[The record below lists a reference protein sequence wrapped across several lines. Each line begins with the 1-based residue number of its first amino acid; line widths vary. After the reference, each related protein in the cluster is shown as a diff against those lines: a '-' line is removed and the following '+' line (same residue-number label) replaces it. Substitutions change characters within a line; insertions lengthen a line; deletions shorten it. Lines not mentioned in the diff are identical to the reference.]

1 MKELV
6 KKLAK
11 IQKELK
17 APKNQHN
24 KFGNYNYR
32 NQEDIL
38 EAVKPLLGDLVLTV
52 SDEVVEVGGR
62 VYIKATSTITD
73 GVDSISNTAFAREP
87 EEQKGMSESQISG
100 SSSSY
105 SRKYS
110 LNGLFL
116 IDDTKDPDTNEFG
129 DVTGKGDKSDAKTT
143 TKSFSKPSPEKE
155 DKPEQAKPASR
166 FTKTAPVKEEKEDD
180 LDEALGPKEDV
191 APPAK
196 VVTKPASRWQSKRT
210 GG

>member
-17 APKNQHN
+17 APKNQRN

-38 EAVKPLLGDLVLTV
+38 EAVKPLLGELVSTV
-52 SDEVVEVGGR
+52 SDEMVQIGERIYV
-62 VYIKATSTITD
+62 KATSTITD
-73 GVDSISNTAFAREP
+73 GSDSISNTAYAREP

-100 SSSSY
+100 AASSY
-105 SRKYS
+105 ARKYS

-129 DVTGKGDKSDAKTT
+129 DVTGKT
-143 TKSFSKPSPEKE
+143 EK
-155 DKPEQAKPASR
+155 
-166 FTKTAPVKEEKEDD
+166 
-180 LDEALGPKEDV
+180 G
-191 APPAK
+191 K
-196 VVTKPASRWQSKRT
+196 VS
-210 GG
+210 